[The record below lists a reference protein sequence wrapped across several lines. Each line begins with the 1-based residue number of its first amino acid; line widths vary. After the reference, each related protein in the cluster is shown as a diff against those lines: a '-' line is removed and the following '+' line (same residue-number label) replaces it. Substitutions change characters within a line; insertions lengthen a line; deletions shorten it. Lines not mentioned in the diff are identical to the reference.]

1 MVGFTNPKLFFSL
14 FRSETHFTPYFSNI
28 VSINSIC
35 SSLRFKLPFFLILD
49 FYLNYR
55 PECPYCG
62 IDPGDWKFDEIL
74 EVRSPLSGEE
84 KDLFSLAGG
93 INELGK

>member
-1 MVGFTNPKLFFSL
+1 MSFAQVTCRSCSNTFSKNCLFGY
-14 FRSETHFTPYFSNI
+14 EAE
-28 VSINSIC
+28 
-35 SSLRFKLPFFLILD
+35 KD

-84 KDLFSLAGG
+84 KDLFSLIGG
-93 INELGK
+93 KNEVGK